1 MKKDTVIE
9 KAEKRLAF
17 VSSQEEDLC
26 RRFNLSHKHY
36 LMIKETIIR
45 ESVKQGVIERDET
58 AKIFRVERA
67 IIDGV
72 FDFLVEKD

>member
-1 MKKDTVIE
+1 
-9 KAEKRLAF
+9 
-17 VSSQEEDLC
+17 
-26 RRFNLSHKHY
+26 
-36 LMIKETIIR
+36 MIKETIIR

-72 FDFLVEKD
+72 FDFLVEKDEIVTSFKEESED